1 MHSNYQIVHFNT
13 TSLIKFVYSSSDV
26 LRQRKQV
33 RQERKSAME
42 DKIKDIKRKQAEVEA
57 AAEAAPKKRR
67 CLMIFS
73 GVVVCVLCCAYVYS
87 KFG

>member
-1 MHSNYQIVHFNT
+1 MRFF
-13 TSLIKFVYSSSDV
+13 FVYADV
-26 LRQRKQV
+26 YSPSNELRRRIRQDRKTALTEQ
-33 RQERKSAME
+33 
-42 DKIKDIKRKQAEVEA
+42 IKDIKRKQAELEA

-87 KFG
+87 KFD